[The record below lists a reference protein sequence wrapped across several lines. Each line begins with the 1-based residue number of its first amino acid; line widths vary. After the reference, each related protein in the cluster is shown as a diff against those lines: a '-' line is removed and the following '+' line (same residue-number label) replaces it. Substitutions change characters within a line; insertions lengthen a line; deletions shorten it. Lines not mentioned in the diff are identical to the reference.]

1 MKLTMLGSKSVIAK
15 PVTLN
20 SVSVPV
26 EIKVNRSSR
35 VQEMEIITE
44 KKKMMGETPPPFK
57 TMEELHA
64 DKGGPSQSALS
75 ARSGASSASAASTRK
90 PAPSP

>member
-26 EIKVNRSSR
+26 EIKVNKSSR

-44 KKKMMGETPPPFK
+44 KKKMMGETPRPFK
-57 TMEELHA
+57 TMEELRA
-64 DKGGPSQSALS
+64 DKGGSAQ
-75 ARSGASSASAASTRK
+75 
-90 PAPSP
+90 